1 MKIMFWVL
9 AAGLTVSLLQYS
21 LYKESGEPRQI
32 PTLQQ
37 VLQ

>member
-9 AAGLTVSLLQYS
+9 AAGLTIALLQYS
-21 LYKESGEPRQI
+21 IFKENGEPRHI

-37 VLQ
+37 ILR